1 MTPRMAWTTLVLAGL
16 LEAVWAVGLK
26 STEGFTKPLHSLVVG
41 TAIVASMV
49 LLAQA
54 ARSIPIGTAYAV
66 WVGVGVFGAVMLET
80 AIYGVALSIPR
91 FFFLALLLLAIGGL
105 KVTS

>member
-1 MTPRMAWTTLVLAGL
+1 MAWTTLIVAGV

-26 STEGFTKPLHSLVVG
+26 ATDGFTKPLVSVVVG

-66 WVGVGVFGAVMLET
+66 WVGIGAFGAVLLESVF
-80 AIYGVALSIPR
+80 YGVPLSVPR
-91 FFFLALLLLAIGGL
+91 LLFLALLLFAIGGL
-105 KVTS
+105 KATA